1 MTSRSFLIVAMQTLG
16 LSDSTPRSE
25 SRLKSLFWPS
35 VESNTDVDHLGTQ
48 GFWLCA
54 LVAIISL
61 VIMVVTGHMITGFFV
76 FLFFYLGGIGV
87 RERSFYAAIVV
98 FMVYVL
104 DFFSSGPS
112 VPRILFSALLLSNI
126 RATWLSKQW
135 NQGSA
140 EAELPPR
147 LAETIGDKL
156 ADQFPRWFW
165 PKIRIVY
172 YIYSVLFLL
181 LLALGFAVTL
191 AQRIQGLRR

>member
-1 MTSRSFLIVAMQTLG
+1 MQTLG

-25 SRLKSLFWPS
+25 SRLKSLFWPT

-54 LVAIISL
+54 VIAIMSL
-61 VIMVVTGHMITGFFV
+61 GLMVVTGHMITGFFV

-87 RERSFYAAIVV
+87 RERSFYAALVV
-98 FMVYVL
+98 FLVYIL
-104 DFFSSGPS
+104 DFFVSGPS

-135 NQGSA
+135 SQGSL

-156 ADQFPRWFW
+156 GDQFPRWFW

-181 LLALGFAVTL
+181 LVALGFAVMI
-191 AQRIQGLRR
+191 AQHIQGVRR